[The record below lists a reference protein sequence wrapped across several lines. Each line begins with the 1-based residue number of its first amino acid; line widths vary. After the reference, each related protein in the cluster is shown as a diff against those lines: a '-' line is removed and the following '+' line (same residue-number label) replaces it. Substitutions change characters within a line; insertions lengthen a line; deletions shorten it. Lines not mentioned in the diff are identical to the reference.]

1 MMKKSIIRPETG
13 SSNQLTENA
22 IKEHKKKVGEVTIEL
37 PANLSQAEIAERVEL
52 YKKLHSSK
60 I

>member
-22 IKEHKKKVGEVTIEL
+22 IKEHKEKSGRSN
-37 PANLSQAEIAERVEL
+37 PCSN
-52 YKKLHSSK
+52 HSTDND
-60 I
+60 